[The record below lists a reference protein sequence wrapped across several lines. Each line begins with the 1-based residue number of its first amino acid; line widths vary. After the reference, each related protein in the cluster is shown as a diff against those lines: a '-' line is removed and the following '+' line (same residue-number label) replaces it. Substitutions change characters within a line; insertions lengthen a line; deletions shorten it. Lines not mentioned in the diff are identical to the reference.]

1 MLCTFLDRVI
11 KGHSFVISMSSFLIV
26 CHTRRSFVLHFIQD
40 QLSADLYNFASKEGD
55 YARYYVMVSAPQ
67 FTVNGNANMERSTVT
82 QLLGDV

>member
-1 MLCTFLDRVI
+1 M
-11 KGHSFVISMSSFLIV
+11 SFF
-26 CHTRRSFVLHFIQD
+26 CHFIQD

-82 QLLGDV
+82 QLLGDVC